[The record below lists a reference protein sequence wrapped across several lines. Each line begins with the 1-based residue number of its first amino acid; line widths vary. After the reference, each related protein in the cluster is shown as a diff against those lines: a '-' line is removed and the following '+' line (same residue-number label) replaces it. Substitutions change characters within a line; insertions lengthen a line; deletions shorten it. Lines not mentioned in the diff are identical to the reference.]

1 MCERVS
7 LVDRN
12 DMQDPQLVAEYA
24 EDCCVEMFKQEKI
37 HTA

>member
-1 MCERVS
+1 
-7 LVDRN
+7 
-12 DMQDPQLVAEYA
+12 MQDPQLVAEYA